1 MKLTT
6 PVEIK
11 ALSKRFE
18 SNVKIAAIGSCF
30 ADEIGELLRES
41 GFDVSLNPFGV
52 LYNPASIAAA
62 VDRLTSGKN
71 FIASDVIF
79 SKPLDRYNSF
89 CHHTSFSRPSA
100 EEFLEN
106 ANAVL
111 DQACNAFRQADIC
124 LITLGTAWVFRNIA
138 SGQIVA
144 NCNKVADNEFIR
156 ERLSVEAVIS
166 LLSNMVCEHSQKQ
179 WIFTISPIRHF
190 ADGANGNAVSKATLL
205 LAIDYIVGH
214 FPNAHYFPAFEIMMD
229 ELRDYR
235 FYSEDMTHPS
245 SQAAEYIFSKFVEYT
260 FSPAAIIKAD
270 AARKAYRLGQHHQIF
285 K

>member
-30 ADEIGELLRES
+30 ADEIGELLIES

-62 VDRLTSGKN
+62 VERLTSGKK
-71 FIASDVIF
+71 FLASDVIF
-79 SKPLDRYNSF
+79 SKPLGRYNSF
-89 CHHTSFSRPSA
+89 SHHTSFSRPSA
-100 EEFLEN
+100 EEFLDN

-111 DQACNAFRQADIC
+111 DQAGNAFRQADIC

-144 NCNKVADNEFIR
+144 NCNKVAGNEFTR

-166 LLSNMVCEHSQKQ
+166 LLSNMVSEHSQKQ
-179 WIFTISPIRHF
+179 WIFTVSPIRHF

-205 LAIDYIVGH
+205 LAIDNIVSH
-214 FPNAHYFPAFEIMMD
+214 FPNAHYFPAFEIIMD

-245 SQAAEYIFSKFVEYT
+245 SQALEYIFSKFVEYA
-260 FSPAAIIKAD
+260 FSKAAIIKVD
-270 AARKAYRLGQHHQIF
+270 AARNAYRQDR
-285 K
+285 KSVV